1 MAGFESHPLKIAILF
16 KRLKWYKK
24 RSLGVKETRVFKLV
38 KRKLKTAKKIG
49 LALGSGSARGW
60 AHIGVIKALSEAGI
74 HVDYISG
81 TSVGAAVGAVY
92 ASGAIHSFEEVVLQL
107 DWKRVVSFLDV
118 VFPKSGLIDGNK
130 IADFVRTHVG
140 EKDFKDLSRPFRAV
154 SADLITGREFVIQE
168 GDIIEAVR
176 ASISIPGIFTPL
188 RKEGKI
194 LVDGGLVNPVP
205 VSVVREMG
213 ADLVIAVDLNHNTI
227 LKKGVNRILS
237 IDSLA
242 GPFEKQGGR
251 VVGRKNKILVAL
263 NKRIRTL
270 DFPAFTQIM
279 RRTTGDP
286 LPNIFEVLLT
296 SSQIMQAQITASRLK
311 AEPPDILIQPKLGH
325 LRFLDFHRAEE
336 AIFEGYRETKSCLEA
351 GPLRAS
357 RKAAKKQKPG
367 ASRQKPE

>member
-1 MAGFESHPLKIAILF
+1 MVKGKQ
-16 KRLKWYKK
+16 KR
-24 RSLGVKETRVFKLV
+24 T
-38 KRKLKTAKKIG
+38 KKIG

-74 HVDYISG
+74 RVDYVSG
-81 TSVGAAVGAVY
+81 TSVGAVVGAVF
-92 ASGAIHSFEEVVLQL
+92 ASGAIHTFEEVVLEL
-107 DWKRVVSFLDV
+107 DWRRVVSFLDV
-118 VFPKSGLIDGNK
+118 VFPKSGLIDGSR

-140 EKDFKDLSRPFRAV
+140 EKDFEDLSLSFCAV
-154 SADLITGREFVIQE
+154 STDLATGREVIFQE

-188 RKEGKI
+188 RKDDRI

-213 ADLVIAVDLNHNTI
+213 ADLVIAVDLNHDTI
-227 LKKGVNRILS
+227 LKKGVNRILTL
-237 IDSLA
+237 DA
-242 GPFEKQGGR
+242 TPAAFKRPGR
-251 VVGRKNKILVAL
+251 RISGRKNFFLEAL
-263 NKRIRTL
+263 NKRIQTL
-270 DFPAFTQIM
+270 DLPAFTQRM
-279 RRTTGDP
+279 RRTTGDA

-311 AEPPDILIQPKLGH
+311 AEPPDMLIRPRLGH

-351 GPLRAS
+351 GSL
-357 RKAAKKQKPG
+357 G
-367 ASRQKPE
+367 ASPKKARKRKSKDRR

>member
-1 MAGFESHPLKIAILF
+1 M
-16 KRLKWYKK
+16 
-24 RSLGVKETRVFKLV
+24 KLV
-38 KRKLKTAKKIG
+38 KRKQKRAKKIG

-60 AHIGVIKALSEAGI
+60 AHIGVIKALNEAGI
-74 HVDYISG
+74 NVDFVSG
-81 TSVGAAVGAVY
+81 TSVGAVVGAVY

-130 IADFVRTHVG
+130 IADFVRIHVG
-140 EKDFKDLSRPFRAV
+140 NNDFADLSLPFRAV
-154 SADLITGREFVIQE
+154 STDLTTGTEVVIQE

-188 RKEGKI
+188 RKEGKT

-213 ADLVIAVDLNHNTI
+213 ADLVIGVDLNHDTI

-237 IDSLA
+237 LDSIA
-242 GPFEKQGGR
+242 GDSDKQDGR
-251 VVGRKNKILVAL
+251 ILGKKNKILEAL
-263 NKRIRTL
+263 NKKIRTL

-279 RRTTGDP
+279 RRAAGDP

-325 LRFLDFHRAEE
+325 LRFLDFHRAAE
-336 AIFEGYRETKSCLEA
+336 AIFEGYRETKSCIELSS
-351 GPLRAS
+351 LRSSLQAS
-357 RKAAKKQKPG
+357 KR
-367 ASRQKPE
+367 R